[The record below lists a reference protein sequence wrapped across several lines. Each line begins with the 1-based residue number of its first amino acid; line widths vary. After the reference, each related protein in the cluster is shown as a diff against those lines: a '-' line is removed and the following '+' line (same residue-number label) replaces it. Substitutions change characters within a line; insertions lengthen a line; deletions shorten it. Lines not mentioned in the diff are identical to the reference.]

1 MTELDL
7 SDIQG
12 IVTRAYKTLPSARF
26 LLMRINDAESARAW
40 LDTVAGSV
48 TAAVGEPIGQALN
61 VAFTSIGLTALGLD
75 RKTSET
81 FAFEFSEGMTAEHR
95 RLTLGDHGDSD
106 PDRWVWGGPNTHPVH
121 ILLMIYA
128 KDDATL
134 EGFQRNLLDAAAHGT
149 LSEVGQL
156 DTYVLFDRDSGC
168 VKEHFGF
175 CDGLS
180 QPVIEGLKE
189 RGRPEYRVKAGEF
202 LLGYSNEYGRLTTG
216 PVAEPTAAAKDL
228 LPEAPDEPGMRDL
241 GRNGTYLVFRHLHQN
256 VKLFWKTVD
265 AATRQNGKSDADART
280 GLAAKMVGRW
290 PGGAPL
296 VNAPD
301 RDRPELAR
309 DNDFGYHAEDPDGL
323 RCPVGAHI
331 RRSNPRDSLS
341 PDPGTDKS
349 IAVNRRHQLLR
360 RGRTFGRPLASS
372 LSPDD
377 FLASDGTGD
386 RGLYF
391 ICLGANISR
400 QFEFVQQTWINNPK
414 FGGLY
419 EDTDPLIGDRL
430 PKGAPTGG
438 TFTVP
443 EDPVRKRI
451 TGLPSFTQVSGGAYF
466 FLPGIRALRYFASL

>member
-1 MTELDL
+1 MTELDR

-26 LLMRINDAESARAW
+26 LLMRINEAEPARAW
-40 LDTVAGSV
+40 LERIAGSV
-48 TAAVGEPIGQALN
+48 TAADGEPLGRALN
-61 VAFTSIGLTALGLD
+61 VAFTSGGLTALGLD
-75 RKTSET
+75 RKTRET

-95 RLTLGDHGDSD
+95 RLTLGDHGESD
-106 PDRWVWGGPNTHPVH
+106 PDRWVWGGPNTDPVH
-121 ILLMIYA
+121 VLLMIYA
-128 KDDATL
+128 ADDATL
-134 EGFQRNLLDAAAHGT
+134 EAFQRSLLDAAAHGA

-156 DTYVLFDRDSGC
+156 DTHVLFDRESGC

-175 CDGLS
+175 CDGAS
-180 QPVIEGLKE
+180 QPVIDGLKE

-202 LLGYSNEYGRLTTG
+202 LLGYWNEYGRRTAG
-216 PVAEPTAAAKDL
+216 PVVDPTAAAREL
-228 LPEAPDEPGMRDL
+228 LPEAPDDPGMRDL
-241 GRNGTYLVFRHLHQN
+241 GRNGTYLVFRHLYQN
-256 VKLFWKTVD
+256 VKLFWQSVD
-265 AATRQNGKSDADART
+265 AATLQDGVSDAEARV

-290 PGGAPL
+290 PSGAPL
-296 VNAPD
+296 VKAPD
-301 RDRPELAR
+301 RDRPELGQ

-341 PDPGTDKS
+341 PAPGTDKS
-349 IAVNRRHQLLR
+349 VEVNRRHQLLR

-377 FLASDGTGD
+377 FLASDGSGD

-419 EDTDPLIGDRL
+419 EDTDPLIGNRQ

-451 TGLPSFTQVSGGAYF
+451 TGLPSFTQVRGGAYF
-466 FLPGIRALRYFASL
+466 FLPGIRALRYLASL